1 MTLLGPLRSALCAS
15 QLRTAGKRASQI
27 RLRWRPYQFLL
38 FCLLAL
44 PCSNAA
50 IAQEKADWAWLDDFV
65 QSSMKDW
72 KVPGVSIAIVRDQSV
87 LYMKGFGVRDI
98 RNSKP
103 VTADTLFDIG
113 SCTKAFTTAVI
124 AMLVDEG
131 KMQWD
136 GKVSTYIPFF
146 HLQDPLADENVTIRD
161 LLIHRTGLPPTE
173 LLWYGAN
180 SSREDVIRS
189 LAYVAPNAGFRTW
202 FQYQNAMYV
211 AAGYA
216 AGQAAGSTWD
226 DVVRTRIFGPL
237 GMTESDT
244 SATDAQ
250 KSPDYATPHDSNADG
265 SIKAIP
271 WRNIDN
277 AGPAGSI
284 NSSAR
289 DMSKWLILQLN
300 GGAYEGKQLISKKNM
315 LEMQA
320 PQMVIPTEGEIP
332 TIFFPD
338 STQLSYGLGWF
349 VQQYRGH
356 QLVLHAGDIDGFS
369 TMVVLIPEMRTG
381 YFVVINLGSSYR
393 QALSYYMADR
403 LLNLQ
408 DAGWSEHFKKLEASL
423 IAEEKS
429 SQSWESKRTSG
440 THLSRELPAYAG
452 TYVNPAYGPV
462 EIKLEGGKLMF
473 RFHSRDSALDHF
485 QYDTFVT
492 ELESKTRVTFCLDE
506 DGNVVS
512 LRFHGIDFK
521 RAAEPQ
527 KK

>member
-1 MTLLGPLRSALCAS
+1 MTLMGRLRSASCAS
-15 QLRTAGKRASQI
+15 QLRTAGGHARQIMSGFRA
-27 RLRWRPYQFLL
+27 YQFLL
-38 FCLLAL
+38 LCLLAL

-50 IAQEKADWAWLDDFV
+50 TAQEKGDWSWLDDFV

-87 LYMKGFGVRDI
+87 LYVKGFGVRDI

-113 SCTKAFTTAVI
+113 SCTKAFTTAAI

-146 HLQDPLADENVTIRD
+146 HLQDPLADENVSIRD
-161 LLIHRTGLPPTE
+161 VLTHRTGLSSTD
-173 LLWYGAN
+173 LVWYGAN
-180 SSREDVIRS
+180 TSREDVIRS
-189 LAYVAPNAGFRTW
+189 LAYVAPSAGFRAR

-216 AGQAAGSTWD
+216 AGQTAGSTWD
-226 DVVRTRIFGPL
+226 ELMRTRIFAPL

-244 SATDAQ
+244 SATEAQ
-250 KSPDYATPHDSNADG
+250 KSADYATPHDSNADG
-265 SIKAIP
+265 SIKPIP

-300 GGAYEGKQLISKKNM
+300 EGAYEGKQLISKKNTR
-315 LEMQA
+315 EMQA

-369 TMVVLIPEMRTG
+369 TMVVLIPEMHTG

-393 QALSYYMADR
+393 QALSYYIADH
-403 LLNLQ
+403 LLNLP
-408 DAGWSEHFKKLEASL
+408 DAGWSEHFKKLEATL

-429 SQSWESKRTSG
+429 SQSWESKRIPG
-440 THLSRELPAYAG
+440 THPSRELAAYAG

-462 EIKLEGGKLMF
+462 EIKFEEGKLTF
-473 RFHSRDSALDHF
+473 RFHSKDSALDHF

-492 ELESKTRVTFCLDE
+492 DLEGKTRITFCLDE
-506 DGNVVS
+506 DGNVAS
-512 LRFHGIDFK
+512 LRFHDIDFK
-521 RAAEPQ
+521 RTVEPQ